1 MLQLKSEKL
10 IAESHKN
17 NRTIVKYE
25 YNISYLMSANNNTR
39 NDLLAF

>member
-25 YNISYLMSANNNTR
+25 YNIRKLFNVCKQ
-39 NDLLAF
+39 